1 MNPPVLSTVTR
12 LFSVPL
18 LLWLLASF
26 SATPA
31 FRHTHEGGHTA
42 HSHAHPHAT
51 GHTHGNQ
58 HRHSHSD
65 ASHVHVMILGW
76 ELTLPDF
83 FSSLEPSSAG
93 IAVNPSRSVGDSRSP
108 ARLPSVHQTEHAR
121 EVELWPSF
129 ATGQFVRWVMELRLL
144 PIIPPGSGAT
154 EHGTRSVFSG
164 ETRYYSRDRD
174 APTLPPPESQARRHS
189 SNFV

>member
-1 MNPPVLSTVTR
+1 MNSSVLSTVTR
-12 LFSVPL
+12 LLSVPL

-31 FRHTHEGGHTA
+31 FRHAHEGGHAA
-42 HSHAHPHAT
+42 HTHTH
-51 GHTHGNQ
+51 GHTHGGP
-58 HRHSHSD
+58 HHHPHSH

-83 FSSLEPSSAG
+83 FSRPESSSVG
-93 IAVNPSRSVGDSRSP
+93 IAVNPSRRVGASRNP
-108 ARLPSVHQTEHAR
+108 ARLPSAHQTELAR
-121 EVELWPSF
+121 EVELCPSL
-129 ATGQFVRWVMELRLL
+129 ATGQFVRWIMELRLL
-144 PIIPPGSGAT
+144 PIIPPGADPT
-154 EHGTRSVFSG
+154 LHGTRSLFSG

-174 APTLPPPESQARRHS
+174 APMLPPPELRARRHS